1 MLIFAKGQLVVHC
14 RDGLATVK
22 DETILGDKEYFIVH
36 TMRGSG
42 ENIYVPKDR
51 AESIIRPVMSVDRAE
66 ELINYIK
73 TVELE
78 YNSNTKQRRD
88 SLKRR
93 LMSGDVNDIAYLYKQ
108 LYFYKTQTDGSIKFG
123 PVDLDMLNYASNNL
137 LDEFA
142 IVYKKDRDDIEE
154 FVDKKISKG
163 S

>member
-1 MLIFAKGQLVVHC
+1 MLVYKKGQLVVHC
-14 RDGLATVK
+14 RDGLATVI
-22 DETILGDKEYFIVH
+22 DETTLGDKEYFIVH

-51 AESIIRPVMSVDRAE
+51 ADSIIRPIMDEKNAE
-66 ELINYIK
+66 QIISYIK

-93 LMSGDVNDIAYLYKQ
+93 LMSGDVNDIAFLYKQ
-108 LYFYKTQTDGSIKFG
+108 LFFYKTQTDGSIKFG

-137 LDEFA
+137 LDELA
-142 IVYKKDRDDIEE
+142 VVYKKDRNDIED
-154 FVDKKISKG
+154 FVDNKIR
-163 S
+163 

>member
-1 MLIFAKGQLVVHC
+1 MLVYKKGQIVVHC
-14 RDGLATVK
+14 RDGLATVI
-22 DETILGDKEYFIVH
+22 DETTLGDKEYFIVH

-51 AESIIRPVMSVDRAE
+51 ADSIIRPIMDEKNAE
-66 ELINYIK
+66 QIIGYIK

-93 LMSGDVNDIAYLYKQ
+93 LMSGDVNDIAFLYKQ

-137 LDEFA
+137 LDELA
-142 IVYKKDRDDIEE
+142 VVYKKDRNDIED
-154 FVDKKISKG
+154 FVDNKIR
-163 S
+163 